1 MDTLEG
7 FKENVITG
15 HLIPA
20 GTGTELMQSL
30 KLKYLGTEIE
40 PEVPDVF
47 EEETEQVSASADTM
61 DDFGDFDDDDE
72 AGTFDDTDSIFGS
85 DDDSPFTAEPVL
97 DEDFADLS
105 ITGEYDDKE

>member
-1 MDTLEG
+1 M
-7 FKENVITG
+7 ITG

-40 PEVPDVF
+40 PEIPDVF
-47 EEETEQVSASADTM
+47 EEDAAADAGSTEDSDVFGDM
-61 DDFGDFDDDDE
+61 DDFDE
-72 AGTFDDTDSIFGS
+72 DGGTFDDTDSIFGS
-85 DDDSPFTAEPVL
+85 DEDSPFTAEPVL

-105 ITGEYDDKE
+105 ITGEYDDEE